1 MMDMHTRN
9 EYLKALAD
17 TYMKATRKDKGRIL
31 DEYCRNTKQNRK
43 YVTRKI
49 WRCSYLI
56 PKKKTRSSVYPSHVI
71 DALAIV
77 WKIFDCPCGQRL
89 FPLLK
94 IEVERLRRF
103 KELLISDD
111 TADKLKKISSA
122 TIDRKL
128 AHERKIMG
136 LSRYRGRAKSSSLL
150 KFKIPVRMGVWNAP
164 DLGYVEADL
173 VQHCGA
179 SAAGEFV
186 NTVSTTEIS
195 SGWWEG
201 EAIMGKS
208 QRFTFEALKN
218 IRSRCPFEWKGL
230 DSDNGVEFINHIINR
245 YCEGTNLEFTRS
257 RPYHK
262 NDNAHIEQK
271 NWTHVRQTL
280 GYLRYDTHAEL
291 NAINSLYRDELRL
304 YKNFFQPVMR
314 LVRKERI
321 GGSIKRKLAIPKTP
335 YQRLMESR
343 QFPEDDKRKL
353 RKLYLSLNP
362 ALLKRNIDRK
372 IDFLLKL
379 YQNKTKGQ
387 TVNPHKKLNPRPL
400 NAVTFYMMDKEPV
413 GSPT

>member
-1 MMDMHTRN
+1 MDMHARN

-17 TYMKATRKDKGRIL
+17 TYMKATRKNKGRVL
-31 DEYCRNTKQNRK
+31 DEYCRNTRQSRK
-43 YVTRKI
+43 YVIRKI
-49 WRCSYLI
+49 WKRSYLI
-56 PKKKTRSSVYPSHVI
+56 PKKKTRKSVYTGYVI
-71 DALAIV
+71 DALAKV

-103 KELLISDD
+103 RELEISDD
-111 TADKLKKISSA
+111 TANKLRKISSA

-128 AHERKIMG
+128 AHERTIMG

-164 DLGYVEADL
+164 KLGYVEADL

-179 SAAGEFV
+179 SLAGEFV
-186 NTVSTTEIS
+186 NTVSATEIS
-195 SGWWEG
+195 TGWWEG

-208 QRFTFEALKN
+208 QRFTFQALRN

-230 DSDNGVEFINHIINR
+230 DSDNGVEFINHTIDR

-291 NAINSLYRDELRL
+291 SAINSLYRNELRL
-304 YKNFFQPVMR
+304 YKNFFQPVMK
-314 LVRKERI
+314 LARKERI
-321 GGSIKRKLAIPKTP
+321 GGSIKRKLAVPKTP

-343 QFPEDDKRKL
+343 QLPENDKRKL

-362 ALLKRNIDRK
+362 ALLKRNIDCK
-372 IDFLLKL
+372 IDALLAL
-379 YQNKTKGQ
+379 YQSKTRRQ
-387 TVNPHKKLNPRPL
+387 AVNPHKKLNPRPL
-400 NAVTFYMMDKEPV
+400 NTVTFYMMDKEAV
-413 GSPT
+413 GLPT